1 MQEKNADGACILA
14 HFHLQIPIRQFI
26 LFPMKILDRYLS
38 QQLLGIFVML
48 ILILSG
54 LAWMV
59 QILTMLKFL
68 LSYGINLGDFL
79 YLTSLMF
86 PFIVSIILPFVLF
99 IATLFVYNKM
109 VADNEITVMTAVGM
123 SPGRLARPA
132 LGLAIIIA
140 ALHAILTLHVVP
152 DTQVKFYTTQWEMRY
167 GLAHL
172 KLQESAF
179 TPIASGLVVFVDK
192 VSGHDLSQLMLF
204 DERDPKS
211 QMTVLAEKGKL
222 VSTARGLT
230 IVMNN
235 GSIQLRS
242 DTWTV
247 GTFDSYD
254 MDMNVSDKNIDD
266 QFKVRRIPTRE
277 LLYLISSEYEFSA
290 RQRKLMLAEVCNR
303 FTTPLMDVL
312 LVLIGMLAMLKTT
325 LLRRRTSMAAPTAVA
340 GMAAAMSLQMAVP
353 NMLNSMMGVYLFAA
367 AIIAV
372 IAVLTWLLCKR

>member
-1 MQEKNADGACILA
+1 MATTHFNLQNIA
-14 HFHLQIPIRQFI
+14 HRFI

-38 QQLLGIFVML
+38 RQLLGIFMML
-48 ILILSG
+48 LLILSG

-68 LSYGINLGDFL
+68 LSYGINLWDFL

-86 PFIVSIILPFVLF
+86 PFIISIILPFVLF

-109 VADNEITVMTAVGM
+109 VADNEITVMAAVGM

-132 LGLAIIIA
+132 LWLAVIIA
-140 ALHAILTLHVVP
+140 ALHSGLTLYVVP

-179 TPIASGLVVFVDK
+179 TPIATGLVVFVDK

-235 GSIQLRS
+235 GSVQING

-254 MDMNVSDKNIDD
+254 MDMNVADKNMDD
-266 QFKVRRIPTRE
+266 QFKVRRIPTHE
-277 LLYLISSEYEFSA
+277 LLDHISQPDDFST
-290 RQRKLMLAEVCNR
+290 RQHKLMLAEICNR
-303 FTTPLMDVL
+303 FTAPLMDIF
-312 LVLIGMLAMLKTT
+312 LVLVGMLAMLKTT
-325 LLRRRTSMAAPTAVA
+325 LLRRRTSMAAPVAVA
-340 GMAAAMSLQMAVP
+340 GMAAAMSLQMSVP
-353 NMLNSMMGVYLFAA
+353 NMMDSMTDVYMFAA
-367 AIIAV
+367 TIIAGILGLV
-372 IAVLTWLLCKR
+372 WWLWKR